1 MMTKP
6 SLTVVTLLA
15 LLGTG
20 CAENEESLIVLMAP
34 AWEMGGCV
42 ITADTSAASLPYG
55 MLDLTYGTPYAMPAI
70 LLNNTAEEAANANN
84 SGVQSNELQLID
96 ADVDLSMPQAP
107 DVLEALRDMDE
118 SLVSFNVPLSTN
130 SLPPGGAAGVLVEV
144 IPQRTS
150 MALGDV
156 IAAQIGANAKL
167 TVQAAVQFHAS
178 RSGNSIGKV
187 GEIDARD
194 FSFPIQVCFGCLTTC
209 VSCPDAEC
217 PVEAT
222 EWGGG
227 VCGNAQDLEV
237 YPAVCGAPAG

>member
-1 MMTKP
+1 MTKP

-34 AWEMGGCV
+34 AWEMDGCV
-42 ITADTSAASLPYG
+42 ITADTTAASLPYG
-55 MLDLTYGTPYAMPAI
+55 VLDLTYGTPYAMPAI
-70 LLNNTAEEAANANN
+70 LLNNTAEQAANDNN
-84 SGVQSNELQLID
+84 SGVQSNELQLLD

-107 DVLEALRDMDE
+107 DVLDAVRDIDD

-130 SLPPGGAAGVLVEV
+130 SLPPGGALGVLVEV

-156 IAAQIGANAKL
+156 IAAQIGANAKV
-167 TVQAAVQFHAS
+167 TVQAAVKFHAS
-178 RSGNSIGKV
+178 RSGNTIGKV
-187 GEIDARD
+187 GDVDARD
-194 FSFPIQVCFGCLTTC
+194 FSFPIQLCFGCLT
-209 VSCPDAEC
+209 SCASCADAEC

-222 EWGGG
+222 EWAGG
-227 VCGNAQDLEV
+227 VCGNAQDLVV
-237 YPAVCGAPAG
+237 YPAACDAPSD

>member
-1 MMTKP
+1 MTKP

-34 AWEMGGCV
+34 AWEMTDCI
-42 ITADTSAASLPYG
+42 ITADTRAASLPYG
-55 MLDLTYGTPYAMPAI
+55 ILDLNYGTPYAMPAI
-70 LLNNTAEEAANANN
+70 LLNNTAEQAPNDNN
-84 SGVQSNELQLID
+84 SGVQSNELQLLD
-96 ADVDLSMPQAP
+96 ADVDLSLPQAP
-107 DVLEALRDMDE
+107 EVIDALRDIDGA
-118 SLVSFNVPLSTN
+118 LVSFNVPLSSN

-144 IPQRTS
+144 IPQRTA
-150 MALGDV
+150 MQLRDEL
-156 IAAQIGANAKL
+156 AARVGANAKL

-178 RSGNSIGKV
+178 RSGNTIGKV

-227 VCGNAQDLEV
+227 ICGNAQDLEV